1 MFSTKPIAPSSLFAR
16 FFHSVLFNKIIKEK
30 EGGRFYTHT
39 HARTEEEEERLIHR
53 RREEKREKKRERG
66 KERYVLR
73 SSFAI

>member
-1 MFSTKPIAPSSLFAR
+1 VFSTKPIAPSSLFA
-16 FFHSVLFNKIIKEK
+16 FCHSVLFNKIIKEK

-39 HARTEEEEERLIHR
+39 HARTEEEERLIHR